1 MWQNWNGGTI
11 KLGTTKGL
19 FHVYSVVVYAFVL
32 QEHVRLLLGF
42 LSFTQFTVIYSRG
55 IQFLNFHCRW
65 LWCLK
70 VFPVLFCG
78 TDQNATVRTLLPW
91 GVYLH
96 LNSVLP
102 IDYHLYS
109 TVKKLSS
116 DCDTLKIVTVLWNH
130 LSEEVFSVPTEFLV
144 PHSFPFLSCKDCDK
158 LCKRGISAP

>member
-32 QEHVRLLLGF
+32 QEHVRLLFGF

-70 VFPVLFCG
+70 VFSC
-78 TDQNATVRTLLPW
+78 A
-91 GVYLH
+91 
-96 LNSVLP
+96 
-102 IDYHLYS
+102 
-109 TVKKLSS
+109 
-116 DCDTLKIVTVLWNH
+116 VLWDWSKCNSKDTSALRS
-130 LSEEVFSVPTEFLV
+130 LSASEFCFTHWLPPLFYCKKAFFWLRHFEDCYSAV
-144 PHSFPFLSCKDCDK
+144 KSLIRRSILCTYWISGSSFISFPLMQR
-158 LCKRGISAP
+158 LW